1 MYRSGTD
8 MKHPTSHLL
17 HAYWE
22 KLRGDRAAPERA
34 EIEPGEIRHLL
45 ADSLIL
51 ELDVPARSAIIRL
64 AGTRVCALYG
74 RELRGQPFSALW
86 GDRACDAWRLAET
99 VALDTLGVVAGLRGV
114 NRAEEGVDLELL
126 LLPLRHRAA
135 RMSAPSGAELRRG
148 AALARPEAR
157 GAGRDD
163 LPAHPGAAQPQRPP
177 ARRRAGRGHSPRV
190 DARCAG
196 AAGAPDGPS
205 RRSRL
210 SRSNILTKERQEP
223 CR

>member
-1 MYRSGTD
+1 

-126 LLPLRHRAA
+126 LLPLRHRGRPHIRALGA
-135 RMSAPSGAELRRG
+135 LSFVGAPPWLGLKPVERAETTSLRILAPRSRSA
-148 AALARPEAR
+148 
-157 GAGRDD
+157 
-163 LPAHPGAAQPQRPP
+163 RPP
-177 ARRRAGRGHSPRV
+177 AAGPGEGIRRVLMPDAPVRRGHLMVHPGGR
-190 DARCAG
+190 A
-196 AAGAPDGPS
+196 
-205 RRSRL
+205 
-210 SRSNILTKERQEP
+210 
-223 CR
+223 

>member
-1 MYRSGTD
+1 

-74 RELRGQPFSALW
+74 RELRGQPFTALW

-99 VALDTLGVVAGLRGV
+99 VALDTLGVVAGLHGV

-126 LLPLRHRAA
+126 LLPLRHRGRPHVRALGA
-135 RMSAPSGAELRRG
+135 LSFVGAPPWLGLKPVERAETTSLRILAPRSRSA
-148 AALARPEAR
+148 
-157 GAGRDD
+157 
-163 LPAHPGAAQPQRPP
+163 RPP
-177 ARRRAGRGHSPRV
+177 AGPGEGIRRALMPDAPVRRGHLMVHPGGR
-190 DARCAG
+190 A
-196 AAGAPDGPS
+196 
-205 RRSRL
+205 
-210 SRSNILTKERQEP
+210 
-223 CR
+223 

>member
-1 MYRSGTD
+1 

-51 ELDVPARSAIIRL
+51 ELDVPARSAVIRL

-74 RELRGQPFSALW
+74 RELRGQSFDALW

-126 LLPLRHRAA
+126 LLPLRHRGRPHVRALGA
-135 RMSAPSGAELRRG
+135 LSFTGAPAWLGLKPVVRAETTSLRI
-148 AALARPEAR
+148 LAPRPRNA
-157 GAGRDD
+157 
-163 LPAHPGAAQPQRPP
+163 RPP
-177 ARRRAGRGHSPRV
+177 AAGAGEGMRRPLLPDAPIRRGHLLVHPGGR
-190 DARCAG
+190 A
-196 AAGAPDGPS
+196 
-205 RRSRL
+205 
-210 SRSNILTKERQEP
+210 
-223 CR
+223 